1 MARHS
6 DGKNNYALAPWLIIV
21 AILAVLA
28 LVIGGFFLFRGG
40 DSGSSETV
48 AESSSAVPTSEDAS
62 ATPTTAVSTTSEAAE
77 ESSETSTSAETSE
90 QKSSS
95 AAPSTEDKPAGDID
109 EVAANTLFL
118 LDTSENLTPYF
129 DAVSQGVAEAARAT
143 GAQGSQVGLW
153 NYSSPISATATVG
166 YRQNVAYGEAD
177 NVAYAV
183 EMFGTGGVP
192 QTRSAVVAALANAT
206 DQVSESGQDT
216 RVVLITTGTQQDMDD
231 ASFAEAVKNA
241 RADGVSL
248 SVVHLG
254 DGDRDAE
261 LEKLA
266 DSFTAVADPSDITED
281 KNSIAA
287 AAGAK

>member
-1 MARHS
+1 
-6 DGKNNYALAPWLIIV
+6 
-21 AILAVLA
+21 
-28 LVIGGFFLFRGG
+28 
-40 DSGSSETV
+40 
-48 AESSSAVPTSEDAS
+48 
-62 ATPTTAVSTTSEAAE
+62 
-77 ESSETSTSAETSE
+77 
-90 QKSSS
+90 
-95 AAPSTEDKPAGDID
+95 
-109 EVAANTLFL
+109 
-118 LDTSENLTPYF
+118 
-129 DAVSQGVAEAARAT
+129 
-143 GAQGSQVGLW
+143 
-153 NYSSPISATATVG
+153 
-166 YRQNVAYGEAD
+166 
-177 NVAYAV
+177 
-183 EMFGTGGVP
+183 MFGTGGVP